1 MKISLPNI
9 KLIQNNN
16 ENLIKVIQVSFVLNF
31 YGLINRTPRDLGLL
45 IFSLIT
51 FKSSIR
57 KNIIFKSKISP
68 SWNLEIIEINKYFT
82 FLKILRILDLKYK
95 INQQLKDKEILIYS
109 NENKK
114 FILRTLYKLVV
125 LLTFI

>member
-1 MKISLPNI
+1 MYFSNKKMKISLPNI

-57 KNIIFKSKISP
+57 KI
-68 SWNLEIIEINKYFT
+68 
-82 FLKILRILDLKYK
+82 
-95 INQQLKDKEILIYS
+95 
-109 NENKK
+109 
-114 FILRTLYKLVV
+114 
-125 LLTFI
+125 